1 VAPRAPIAA
10 ARGRVYRAF
19 SRLPY
24 DRVQRTRTQ
33 PLLDRP
39 LRLLE
44 AAAGAGPVRVS
55 TGIGE
60 GLLLDG
66 GALAL
71 RHVQAHGLVRGAL
84 EPGVQEALR
93 RCVAP
98 GDAVCDVGA
107 NLGFFTLIAARLTG
121 PAGRVHAFE
130 PSAPE
135 AETCRRNA
143 RLNGFA
149 QVEVHHAAVGDRDG
163 RAPFLL
169 VDERSWSHL
178 ADRGGHARTV
188 GTVEVA
194 VRALDGMDWGAA
206 GPPRVVKID
215 VEGSE
220 IAVLHGMRELLRT
233 VRPAVICELHETNA
247 EVADVLEEAGYALEN
262 LDGPEPVR
270 DAGPT
275 HVLARPRGA

>member
-1 VAPRAPIAA
+1 VVPRLPIA

-24 DRVQRTRTQ
+24 HRVQRTRTQ

-39 LRLLE
+39 LTLLE
-44 AAAGAGPVRVS
+44 AAVGAGPVRVS
-55 TGIGE
+55 TGIGA

-93 RCVAP
+93 RCIAP
-98 GDAVCDVGA
+98 GDTVCDVGA

-121 PAGRVHAFE
+121 PTGRVHAFE
-130 PSAPE
+130 PSAAE

-143 RLNGFA
+143 ELNGFA
-149 QVEVHHAAVGDRDG
+149 HVQVHHAAVGAQDA

-178 ADRGGHARTV
+178 ADRGAHARTV
-188 GTVEVA
+188 DTVEVT
-194 VRALDGMDWGAA
+194 VRALDGLDWGAG

-220 IAVLHGMRELLRT
+220 VAVLRGMHELLRT
-233 VRPAVICELHETNA
+233 ARPAVICELHETNA

-270 DAGPT
+270 EAGPT
-275 HVLARPRGA
+275 HVLARPRGT